1 MIALLVLELL
11 LATSPDRAAKAPNVT
26 VDFSAVDRELL
37 GDTALHVAY
46 KNLLAR
52 LVEDGFAMTE
62 PNQAG
67 AIVVTVRRTSEQNLS
82 LQVESAAGIR
92 SRKIRFGE
100 SAGEQE
106 EFQLVQAT
114 IELVRGARD
123 DLSAMAPP
131 PPAFSVGTRAVGAE
145 LGGAMMWSGSSTGV
159 MANLDAEVRLG
170 PLQLTLGVVGHEPL
184 GLPSDLHIFEW
195 GALAGAR
202 MGTHA
207 LAPWLALQVALG
219 GGYLQER
226 YSGSYVGG
234 AEARGAVHEPLGT
247 GSLGAALE
255 IANGLCVGLNVGAW
269 LTPHAHTYLAVSGAQ
284 WKAPQ
289 LRPYAGVRLE
299 YLR

>member
-11 LATSPDRAAKAPNVT
+11 LGTSPDRAAKAPNVT

-46 KNLLAR
+46 KSLLAR
-52 LVEDGFAMTE
+52 LVDDGFVMTE

-92 SRKIRFGE
+92 SRKLRFGE

-123 DLSAMAPP
+123 DLSAMAPS
-131 PPAFSVGTRAVGAE
+131 PPAFSASTRAVGAE

-159 MANLDAEVRLG
+159 MENLDAAVRLG
-170 PLQLTLGVVGHEPL
+170 PLRLTVGLVGHEPL

-202 MGTHA
+202 LGTHA
-207 LAPWLALQVALG
+207 LAPWLALQMALG
-219 GGYLQER
+219 GGFLQER
-226 YSGSYVGG
+226 YSGSDVGG
-234 AEARGAVHEPLGT
+234 VESRGAVNEALGT
-247 GSLGAALE
+247 GSLGVALE
-255 IANGLCVGLNVGAW
+255 IATGLCLGLDAGAW
-269 LTPHAHTYLAVSGAQ
+269 LTPHGHTYLTASGAQ
-284 WKAPQ
+284 WKAPR
-289 LRPYAGVRLE
+289 LRPFAGLRLE